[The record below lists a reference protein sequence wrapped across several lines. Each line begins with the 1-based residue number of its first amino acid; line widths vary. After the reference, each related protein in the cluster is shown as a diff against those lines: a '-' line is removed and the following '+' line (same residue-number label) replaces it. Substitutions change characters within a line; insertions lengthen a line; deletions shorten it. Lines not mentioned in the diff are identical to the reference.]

1 MQDKKCERCGTRVAW
16 AGIGTNLLLV
26 SLKILVGLVS
36 GSWACIADS
45 LHSAA
50 NLISAVAILVSH
62 NVSKRPT
69 TNEFPFG
76 YGKAEFLAA
85 ALTSLFVLAGA
96 IAILIV
102 SIEHLVK
109 VPTGPPH
116 LSALLMGL
124 VSIGANE
131 ILFRFMQCAGTELKS
146 QTIMANAWANRA
158 NSFSSVAVIIGVLGA
173 QLGFYRL
180 DPIAA
185 LLVVAVIVRVSFKI
199 LYESVKAVMDYS
211 ANDDYGLE
219 IQEIVERMSDVEGV
233 AELRTRL
240 VGRKIW
246 VELDIFI
253 DPRKTISE
261 GQEIARQVKKTL
273 LGANKDLERVW
284 VQFKPAEING

>member
-62 NVSKRPT
+62 KVSKRET
-69 TNEFPFG
+69 TIEFPFG
-76 YGKAEFLAA
+76 YGKVEFLAA
-85 ALTSLFVLAGA
+85 AFTSLLILAGA

-102 SIEHLVK
+102 SIEHLMK
-109 VPTGPPH
+109 VPTAPPH

-131 ILFRFMQCAGTELKS
+131 ILFRFMQCAGNELRS

-158 NSFSSVAVIIGVLGA
+158 NSFSSMAVIIGVLGA
-173 QLGFYRL
+173 QMGCYRL

-185 LLVVAVIVRVSFKI
+185 LLVVVVIVRVSFKI
-199 LYESVKAVMDYS
+199 LYQSAKALMDHS
-211 ANDDYGLE
+211 ANDDYGRE
-219 IQEIVERMSDVEGV
+219 IHEIVEGISDVEGI

-246 VELDIFI
+246 VELDILI
-253 DPRKTISE
+253 DPGKTISE
-261 GQEIARQVKKTL
+261 GQKIARRVKKTL
-273 LGANKDLERVW
+273 LGANKELERVW
-284 VQFKPAEING
+284 VQFKPAEIDG